1 MTLARWAAV
10 ATLAAA
16 FHLQAQSPAPPSPP
30 PPATGPTME
39 QSFAFINDAFT
50 KQGNVSY
57 KVTGGPCL
65 DFQTWEI
72 RNLAVWHMGF
82 RKHNPQSMVPESLF
96 LVPCSLFL
104 VHSQRNRNKLRSYAT
119 I

>member
-16 FHLQAQSPAPPSPP
+16 FHLPAQSPAPTSPP

-72 RNLAVWHMGF
+72 RNLAVWLCNVDRALPTVSTFKF
-82 RKHNPQSMVPESLF
+82 RMAS
-96 LVPCSLFL
+96 
-104 VHSQRNRNKLRSYAT
+104 HSPTLRL
-119 I
+119 